1 MKRKLLLANQIVTAD
16 AKNTVLRNHAVEI
29 IDGRI
34 ERIVSLKDVNV
45 SNYNG
50 EVLDYSRYTLI
61 PGFVQTHIHLCQ
73 TLFRGLADDMELL
86 DWLQKRIFPFE
97 NAHTKNSLRISVRL
111 GLHDLLSGGTTTI
124 LDMGTLRHQEV
135 IFEELNWSGVRAFA
149 GNCMMDQNE
158 LYSSFRETT
167 DWNLKTAHDFAKSYH
182 DSNGGKVK
190 FGFAPRFV
198 LSCTEKLLKE
208 TKEMMKD
215 FPGSIFHTHSSE
227 NQKEVETV
235 RKLTGK
241 ENIEYFNSI
250 GVLDSHT
257 VLAHCIHLNDS
268 EIKSLKNN
276 SVRVA
281 HCPSSNLKLGSGIA
295 NVPRF
300 IKEGISVSLGAD
312 GAPCNNTLSAFTEMR
327 HAALIQKP
335 IHGPTAMDAL
345 TVFRLATIE
354 GAKALHVENEVG
366 SIEVGKKADL
376 VLLDLEKA
384 DQPIQGINAQGLSED
399 ERIYSAIVYSA
410 SKENVKAVLSYGKLV
425 SENGNCL
432 LYDENELVSEGK
444 QELNELLKRI

>member
-86 DWLQKRIFPFE
+86 EWLQKRIFPFE

-124 LDMGTLRHQEV
+124 LDMGTLRNQEM
-135 IFEELNWSGVRAFA
+135 IFEELIWSGVRAFA

-158 LYSSFRETT
+158 LYPSFRETT
-167 DWNLKTAHDFAKSYH
+167 DWNLNTAHDLAKTYH
-182 DSNGGKVK
+182 ESNGGKVK

-208 TKEMMKD
+208 TKEMMKE

-227 NQKEVETV
+227 NKKEVETV
-235 RKLTGK
+235 RHLTGK
-241 ENIEYFNSI
+241 ENIEYFDSI

-257 VLAHCIHLNDS
+257 VLAHCIHLNEN

-295 NVPRF
+295 NIPQF

-327 HAALIQKP
+327 HSALIQKP
-335 IHGPTAMDAL
+335 IHGPTAMDSL

-354 GAKALHVENEVG
+354 GARALHIDNEVG
-366 SIEVGKKADL
+366 SVEVGKKADL
-376 VLLDLEKA
+376 VLLDLERA
-384 DQPIQGINAQGLSED
+384 DQPIKISD
-399 ERIYSAIVYSA
+399 EQELQNNLVYSSIVYSA
-410 SKENVKAVLSYGKLV
+410 TKQNVKAVMIDGKLV
-425 SENGNCL
+425 SEDGVCK
-432 LYDENELVSEGK
+432 LYDESELLSEGK
-444 QELNELLKRI
+444 KELKDLITKI